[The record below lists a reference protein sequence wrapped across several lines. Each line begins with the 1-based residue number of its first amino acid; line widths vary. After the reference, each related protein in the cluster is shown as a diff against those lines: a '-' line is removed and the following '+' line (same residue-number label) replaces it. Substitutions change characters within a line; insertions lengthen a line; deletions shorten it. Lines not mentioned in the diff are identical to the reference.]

1 MKSVYNRAHQLSI
14 CVTLSTLDCWNK
26 GLVLQVACEKSYVCP
41 SCFHMKRR
49 VAVEDVQ
56 QLVSSWRQLGFHL
69 TEGKALEYLAAEV
82 SRWQRMARL
91 VLSTDE
97 VTSALKLLGFPV
109 SNSRI
114 WRRESVGEKSVND
127 AGLQSDRLS
136 KTFGDASRTD
146 YSEGVPYP
154 IDLSLSSARKGKVS
168 DFKHNNFKLDYIVAV
183 FAMGELNEMKS
194 YKKVEST
201 QLCFVLTDL
210 ITANS

>member
-1 MKSVYNRAHQLSI
+1 
-14 CVTLSTLDCWNK
+14 
-26 GLVLQVACEKSYVCP
+26 
-41 SCFHMKRR
+41 MKRR
-49 VAVEDVQ
+49 VAIEDVQ

-97 VTSALKLLGFPV
+97 VTSALKLLGFPI

-127 AGLQSDRLS
+127 AGLQSDKLS
-136 KTFGDASRTD
+136 KTWGEALRAD
-146 YSEGVPYP
+146 YSEVLPYP

-168 DFKHNNFKLDYIVAV
+168 DIK
-183 FAMGELNEMKS
+183 
-194 YKKVEST
+194 YK
-201 QLCFVLTDL
+201 
-210 ITANS
+210 I